1 MGIAQIFGVTM
12 PENFQRPF
20 FSKSISEFWQRWHIT
35 LGTWFK
41 DYIFYPVTMSKPMK
55 NLTSSARKKL
65 GNHFGP
71 LLAGSVALFC
81 VWFCNGLWHG
91 SAWNYIFFGMY
102 HFALI
107 LAGNIISPAVTAT
120 NKKLHIN
127 ADCFAYRT
135 MQMVRT
141 TILVII
147 GELFFRAE
155 GLKDGLAMFGKMV
168 TDFSFSTLDS
178 TLMDKLKIDVQDI
191 IIVAVALVIIFV
203 ISVLNEKGIN
213 IRLSLKKKNIVI
225 RWGLLYALIMFIV
238 IFGAYGK
245 GYVPVDPIYAN
256 F

>member
-1 MGIAQIFGVTM
+1 
-12 PENFQRPF
+12 
-20 FSKSISEFWQRWHIT
+20 
-35 LGTWFK
+35 
-41 DYIFYPVTMSKPMK
+41 
-55 NLTSSARKKL
+55 
-65 GNHFGP
+65 
-71 LLAGSVALFC
+71 
-81 VWFCNGLWHG
+81 
-91 SAWNYIFFGMY
+91 
-102 HFALI
+102 
-107 LAGNIISPAVTAT
+107 
-120 NKKLHIN
+120 
-127 ADCFAYRT
+127 
-135 MQMVRT
+135 
-141 TILVII
+141 
-147 GELFFRAE
+147 
-155 GLKDGLAMFGKMV
+155 MFGKMV